1 MIWAIVP
8 AKTLEHAKTRLA
20 QALSPTERQRLSLAM
35 LHDVLSA
42 LKRAENLDHVAVVT
56 ADAALAAAASA
67 LDVEVIEEQT
77 VGQNEALAAG
87 VAYARSQGAS
97 EVLVVSADLPLLCAE
112 TVEQLI
118 EEARAWQEEHS
129 QLVLLAPSRDGTGT
143 NAMLQ
148 RPPGA
153 IPLLF
158 GINSLQRHQQAAA
171 ELGVPVELMRARG
184 LAFDVDVPA
193 DLVELASGLGKTH
206 TQAALI
212 QMGLP
217 QKLQERFSANHP
229 SPSLP

>member
-20 QALSPTERQRLSLAM
+20 QALSPAERQALSLAM
-35 LHDVLSA
+35 LRDVLSA

-56 ADAALAAAASA
+56 ADAALAAAANA
-67 LDVEVIEEQT
+67 LDVEVIPEQT
-77 VGQNEALAAG
+77 TGQNEALAAG

-97 EVLVVSADLPLLCAE
+97 EVLIVSADLPLLCAE

-118 EEARAWQEEHS
+118 EEARAWQEEHD

-143 NAMLQ
+143 NALLQ
-148 RPPGA
+148 RPPGV

-158 GINSLQRHQQAAA
+158 GVNSLPRHQQAAA
-171 ELGVPVELMRARG
+171 ALGVPVELMRARG

-193 DLVELASGLGKTH
+193 DLVELASHPGKTH
-206 TQAALI
+206 TQTALI

-217 QKLQERFSANHP
+217 QRLHERFQREP
-229 SPSLP
+229 SVP